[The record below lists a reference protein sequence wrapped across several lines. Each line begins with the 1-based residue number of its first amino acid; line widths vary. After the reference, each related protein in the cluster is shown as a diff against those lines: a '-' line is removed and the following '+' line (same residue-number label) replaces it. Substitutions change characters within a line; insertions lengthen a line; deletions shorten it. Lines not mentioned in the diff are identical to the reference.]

1 LKYVRRHFT
10 KFNCC
15 SPQLAKRRRDNA
27 AVNLGAS
34 LEAEIDDSLV
44 AVHESHP
51 DVRMEENDPPIIHN
65 VNLLPNVRMEVD
77 LSDESE
83 GDMEAMRREIRE
95 RLARE
100 EVVSEGLTREY
111 SKRLAREVEGFEG
124 LARGWA

>member
-1 LKYVRRHFT
+1 MLSEIRSHQPIST
-10 KFNCC
+10 
-15 SPQLAKRRRDNA
+15 DNA

-44 AVHESHP
+44 AVRKSHP
-51 DVRMEENDPPIIHN
+51 GVRMEENDSPIIHN